1 MEKALATIES
11 ISVARGYQIADSML
25 KSASISLYY
34 ASTTCPGKFLIIV
47 GGQVSAVKTALNRAL
62 DVGKEM
68 VVDYMF
74 LPNIHPQVISA
85 LTCST
90 EVKDIRDLGVVE
102 AMSAPSV
109 LEAADAAV
117 KASRVNLIEIRV
129 GRGMGS
135 KSFFSVTGEIS
146 DVKNAVK
153 TAEGV
158 VSSRG
163 LLVEAVV
170 ISRPHKDLVGV
181 LG

>member
-1 MEKALATIES
+1 
-11 ISVARGYQIADSML
+11 
-25 KSASISLYY
+25 
-34 ASTTCPGKFLIIV
+34 
-47 GGQVSAVKTALNRAL
+47 
-62 DVGKEM
+62 
-68 VVDYMF
+68 MF
-74 LPNIHPQVISA
+74 LPNVHPQVISA
-85 LTCST
+85 LSCST
-90 EVKDIRDLGVVE
+90 EVKDIRDLGIVE

-117 KASRVNLIEIRV
+117 KASRVNLIEVRV

-135 KSFFSVTGEIS
+135 KSFFSVTGDIS

-153 TAEGV
+153 AAEGV
-158 VSSRG
+158 ISSRG

>member
-90 EVKDIRDLGVVE
+90 EVKDIKDLGVVE

-117 KASRVNLIEIRV
+117 KASRVNLIEVRV

-135 KSFFSVTGEIS
+135 KSFFSVTGDIS

-153 TAEGV
+153 AAEGV
-158 VSSRG
+158 ISSRG